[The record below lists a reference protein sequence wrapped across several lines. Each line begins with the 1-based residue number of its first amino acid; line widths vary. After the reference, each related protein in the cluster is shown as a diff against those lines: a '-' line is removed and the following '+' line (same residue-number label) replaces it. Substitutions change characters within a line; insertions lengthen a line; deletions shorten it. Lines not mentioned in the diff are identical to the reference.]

1 MENREKSYHKIVK
14 VKQIHWTIVLVL
26 FLLFGNSLSAS
37 ILQINVQSQLLTVN
51 VNEESIKNIFSVIEN
66 NSEYVFFYPTHIDL
80 NRKVTIDIQKGTIN
94 QVLTELFRGTNIT
107 FSVSGKQVYVKM
119 KTTTSQIEQ
128 ENRGIK
134 VKVT

>member
-51 VNEESIKNIFSVIEN
+51 VN
-66 NSEYVFFYPTHIDL
+66 
-80 NRKVTIDIQKGTIN
+80 
-94 QVLTELFRGTNIT
+94 
-107 FSVSGKQVYVKM
+107 
-119 KTTTSQIEQ
+119 
-128 ENRGIK
+128 
-134 VKVT
+134 

>member
-51 VNEESIKNIFSVIEN
+51 VNEESIKTYSQ
-66 NSEYVFFYPTHIDL
+66 S
-80 NRKVTIDIQKGTIN
+80 
-94 QVLTELFRGTNIT
+94 
-107 FSVSGKQVYVKM
+107 S
-119 KTTTSQIEQ
+119 KTTANMYSSTPRISTST
-128 ENRGIK
+128 GK
-134 VKVT
+134 